1 MISLTSLWLPILVSA
16 VFVFIAS
23 SIMHVL
29 LNYHGSDF
37 AKLPGEEQAMD
48 ALRALN
54 IPPGD
59 YVMPWAGS
67 MKAMGEQEYLDK
79 ANKGPVAF
87 MVVGPNGPPKMTGSL
102 TQWFAYSVIIGI
114 IAAYVASRALGAGG
128 DYLDV
133 FRFVGV
139 TSFCCYVVAGWQNSI
154 WYKMKW
160 SSTIKNTFDGLVY
173 ALLTA
178 GTFGW
183 LWPS

>member
-1 MISLTSLWLPILVSA
+1 MISLTSLWIPILVSS

-23 SIMHVL
+23 SIMHVV
-29 LNYHGSDF
+29 LNYHGGDF
-37 AKLPGEEQAMD
+37 AKLPGEDQAMD

-59 YVMPWAGS
+59 YVMPWAES
-67 MKAMGEQEYLDK
+67 MKATGEQEYIDK
-79 ANKGPVAF
+79 ATKGPVAV
-87 MVVGPNGPPKMTGSL
+87 MVVQPNGPAKMGGSL
-102 TQWFAYSVIIGI
+102 AQWFTYSVIVGI

-139 TSFCCYVVAGWQNSI
+139 TAFACYVVAGWQNSI